1 LESDNL
7 FLEWKPKN
15 RFDLQNKVAVVTG
28 ASGFLGRHFCAGLAA
43 CGAALALIDVNQKKV
58 EDLSALLQTRFQ
70 TQVIWYACDVSSE
83 KSVKKTIDNIKKDF
97 NGIDVL
103 LNNAA
108 TKTLDVSEFVKTFEN
123 SDMET
128 WTEVMSVNLGG
139 MYNMAKH
146 VGKAMIE
153 NGGGTV
159 IQIASIYGV
168 NAPDQRIYEDSQNA
182 GIPIGTPAVYSASK
196 AGVIGLTRYLSA
208 YWGDSN
214 IRVNSISPGG
224 VEENQDENFKQ
235 NYSQRVPMRRMANPW
250 EIVEPM
256 LFLASSASSYITG
269 HNMIVDG
276 GLTAW

>member
-43 CGAALALIDVNQKKV
+43 CGSSLALVDVNQKKV
-58 EDLSALLQTRFQ
+58 DDLSSLLQTRFQ
-70 TQVIWYACDVSSE
+70 TQVIGYACDVSSE

-224 VEENQDENFKQ
+224 VEENQDENFKR
-235 NYSQRVPMRRMANPW
+235 NYSQRVPMHRMANPW